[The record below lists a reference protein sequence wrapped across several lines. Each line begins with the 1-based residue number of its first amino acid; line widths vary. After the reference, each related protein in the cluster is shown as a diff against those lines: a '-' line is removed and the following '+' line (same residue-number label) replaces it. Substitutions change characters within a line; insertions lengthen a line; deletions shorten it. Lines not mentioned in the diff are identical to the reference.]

1 MAAYLGPGGA
11 RALTAL
17 KQAFDP
23 QDIMNPG
30 KLTPMDEGTPRA

>member
-1 MAAYLGPGGA
+1 MAADLGPGGA
-11 RALTAL
+11 RAMAAL

-30 KLTPMDEGTPRA
+30 KLTPMEEPRA